1 MPIPRSVA
9 LSKRLIDLA
18 GGSVLAAVA
27 LPLVPAIALAIL
39 LDDGGPV
46 LFVQRRA
53 RRLRSEQ
60 DGAAGVDEF
69 AMLKFRTMRL
79 DAERGRGATLAT
91 EGDPRVTRVGRVLRR
106 TRLDE
111 LPQLLNVLAGDM
123 SLVGP
128 RPERAELLAQ
138 LAQAIPFFEE
148 RMRDTKPGLTGL
160 AQVTLGYTGRPHP
173 GSPAAD
179 HAAAIVDPYGL
190 PETAGNLADDM
201 RMKLLFDL
209 AYAGALE
216 SLGSYLRMETA
227 ILAKT
232 PWTMLRGLGR

>member
-1 MPIPRSVA
+1 MPIPTSVA
-9 LSKRLIDLA
+9 VSKRLIDLT
-18 GGSVLAAVA
+18 GGALLAAVA
-27 LPLVPAIALAIL
+27 LPLLPAIALAIV

-53 RRLRSEQ
+53 RRLRTEP
-60 DGAAGVDEF
+60 DGADGVDDF
-69 AMLKFRTMRL
+69 AMLKFRTMRV
-79 DAERGRGATLAT
+79 DAERGRGATIAS
-91 EGDPRVTRVGRVLRR
+91 EGDPRVTRVGRILRR

-160 AQVTLGYTGRPHP
+160 AQVTLGYTGRPHE
-173 GSPAAD
+173 GTPAAE
-179 HAAAIVDPYGL
+179 HAAAIVDPYEL

-216 SLGSYLRMETA
+216 SFGSYLRMEAA